1 METIV
6 KKAVAVKLDQST
18 RDRIKRLAIA
28 RHRAPH
34 WVMHEA
40 IQQYVER
47 EEKRES
53 FKQDA
58 IRAWDHYQTTGLH
71 VTMEEADTWLAKLAS
86 GKDVPP
92 PPCHV

>member
-1 METIV
+1 MEAV
-6 KKAVAVKLDQST
+6 LKKAVAVKLDQST
-18 RDRIKRLAIA
+18 RERIKRLAIA

-40 IQQYVER
+40 IQQYVDR

-58 IRAWDHYQTTGLH
+58 VRAWDHFQATGLH
-71 VTMEEADTWLAKLAS
+71 LTMEEADVWLEKLES
-86 GKDVPP
+86 GIDEEPP
-92 PPCHV
+92 LCHD